1 MLVLPG
7 LTPGEVVAAVAPVCE
22 RLLASLAAPCEIAGR
37 QIHASFS
44 IGVAV
49 YPEDGAEGEALM
61 RFADT
66 ALFEAKRTGRQT
78 YRFFEARMND
88 ELTRFLETRDA
99 LRLAL
104 ERQEF
109 VLHYQPQLDLR
120 TGRVVGVEALLR
132 WQRPDAGLV
141 LPGAFIGVAEESGL
155 IVSIGRW
162 VLMEACRQ
170 AAAWR
175 AAGWPDLVM
184 AVNLS
189 SVQFRQ
195 GQVMADVS
203 QALADS
209 GLDPQG
215 LELELTE
222 SLLLQGEEA
231 VLAAL
236 AQWKARGIHLAIDD
250 FGTGYSSLAYLKRFP
265 VDKIKID
272 RSFVVNLQDDPGD
285 RAIVGAMIQIARSL
299 NLKTIAEGVEEV
311 ALAGR
316 LKKMGCDEVQGYLYA
331 RPLAAEDLERWWRE
345 RGE

>member
-1 MLVLPG
+1 MPG
-7 LTPGEVVAAVAPVCE
+7 VPGAAGP
-22 RLLASLAAPCEIAGR
+22 R
-37 QIHASFS
+37 
-44 IGVAV
+44 
-49 YPEDGAEGEALM
+49 
-61 RFADT
+61 
-66 ALFEAKRTGRQT
+66 
-78 YRFFEARMND
+78 
-88 ELTRFLETRDA
+88 
-99 LRLAL
+99 
-104 ERQEF
+104 
-109 VLHYQPQLDLR
+109 
-120 TGRVVGVEALLR
+120 RVVGVEALLR

-175 AAGWPDLVM
+175 AAGWPDL
-184 AVNLS
+184 
-189 SVQFRQ
+189 
-195 GQVMADVS
+195 VMADVS

-272 RSFVVNLQDDPGD
+272 RSFVVNLRDNQGD

-299 NLKTIAEGVEEV
+299 NLKTIAEGGEEAV
-311 ALAGR
+311 LAGQLR
-316 LKKMGCDEVQGYLYA
+316 EMGCDEVQGYLYA
-331 RPLAAEDLERWWRE
+331 RPLAVADLEDWLADQGS
-345 RGE
+345 RGPGPDFFSPARGSH

>member
-1 MLVLPG
+1 MPG
-7 LTPGEVVAAVAPVCE
+7 VPGAAGP
-22 RLLASLAAPCEIAGR
+22 R
-37 QIHASFS
+37 
-44 IGVAV
+44 
-49 YPEDGAEGEALM
+49 
-61 RFADT
+61 
-66 ALFEAKRTGRQT
+66 
-78 YRFFEARMND
+78 
-88 ELTRFLETRDA
+88 
-99 LRLAL
+99 
-104 ERQEF
+104 
-109 VLHYQPQLDLR
+109 
-120 TGRVVGVEALLR
+120 RVVGVEALLR

-272 RSFVVNLQDDPGD
+272 RSFVVNLQVDPGD

-299 NLKTIAEGVEEV
+299 NLKTIAEGGEEAV
-311 ALAGR
+311 LAGQLR
-316 LKKMGCDEVQGYLYA
+316 EMGCDEVQGYLYA
-331 RPLAAEDLERWWRE
+331 RPLAVADLEDWLADQGS
-345 RGE
+345 RGPGPDFFSPARGSH

>member
-1 MLVLPG
+1 MPG
-7 LTPGEVVAAVAPVCE
+7 VPGAAGP
-22 RLLASLAAPCEIAGR
+22 R
-37 QIHASFS
+37 
-44 IGVAV
+44 
-49 YPEDGAEGEALM
+49 
-61 RFADT
+61 
-66 ALFEAKRTGRQT
+66 
-78 YRFFEARMND
+78 
-88 ELTRFLETRDA
+88 
-99 LRLAL
+99 
-104 ERQEF
+104 
-109 VLHYQPQLDLR
+109 
-120 TGRVVGVEALLR
+120 RVVGVEALLR

-175 AAGWPDLVM
+175 AAGWPDL
-184 AVNLS
+184 
-189 SVQFRQ
+189 
-195 GQVMADVS
+195 VMADVS

-272 RSFVVNLQDDPGD
+272 R
-285 RAIVGAMIQIARSL
+285 AIVGAMIQIARSL
-299 NLKTIAEGVEEV
+299 NLKTIAEGGEEAV
-311 ALAGR
+311 LAGQLR
-316 LKKMGCDEVQGYLYA
+316 EMGCDEVQGYLYA
-331 RPLAAEDLERWWRE
+331 RPLAVADLEDWLADQGS
-345 RGE
+345 RGPGPDFFSPARGSH